1 MLAKQHSDT
10 MLRAALSTMQSVMA
24 HETVIGWKEQ
34 ICIGTSQSGQ
44 SIECYTIHGRKDRGR
59 EAGLGKELDP
69 VHIVTIR
76 QEGLCYSSP
85 YPSTILY
92 TTCSLQ
98 EESLWQL
105 QNNNGEREEFTDMGL
120 RNTIGDDTERPGRGS
135 SQIRGI
141 CSL

>member
-1 MLAKQHSDT
+1 
-10 MLRAALSTMQSVMA
+10 MQSVMA
-24 HETVIGWKEQ
+24 HEAAIGRKEQ
-34 ICIGTSQSGQ
+34 IRVRTSQLGQ
-44 SIECYTIHGRKDRGR
+44 CIERYTIHGRKDQDR
-59 EAGLGKELDP
+59 ETRLGKELDP
-69 VHIVTIR
+69 VRIMIIR
-76 QEGLCYSSP
+76 HEGLFYSSL

-105 QNNNGEREEFTDMGL
+105 WNNNGEREGIMDVGL
-120 RNTIGDDTERPGRGS
+120 RNTIGDETERPGRGS